1 MTRALASLNCTAVR
15 WVSAEPQPGLIE
27 VELVDAA
34 GRIWTFVDK
43 TTIFGGGSDLFPDRI
58 YLAAVTVRCTQLGKG
73 ITGLRISTEH
83 PDYVETVDGTTEF
96 EVRPEQV
103 VSLTDAADSDSHSR

>member
-1 MTRALASLNCTAVR
+1 
-15 WVSAEPQPGLIE
+15 
-27 VELVDAA
+27 
-34 GRIWTFVDK
+34 
-43 TTIFGGGSDLFPDRI
+43 
-58 YLAAVTVRCTQLGKG
+58 VRCTQLGKG

-83 PDYVETVDGTTEF
+83 PDYVEIVDGTTEF